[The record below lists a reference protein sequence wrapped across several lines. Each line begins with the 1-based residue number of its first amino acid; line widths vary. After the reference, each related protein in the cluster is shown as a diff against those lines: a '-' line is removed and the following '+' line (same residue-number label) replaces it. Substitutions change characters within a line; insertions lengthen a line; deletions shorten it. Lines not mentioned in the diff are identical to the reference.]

1 MASINTAVKVNV
13 DRQTAAVTVA
23 GYSLAMFLGRH
34 KAFTNRYKLYGSIS
48 EVAADFATNSP
59 EYQAAAVTFGQEIA
73 VDGFAIGRQ
82 DTTTVTYTPVVAN
95 SATYSVTIN
104 GTLFS
109 YISDASAT
117 AAEIVTGLTSV
128 INADVALP
136 VTASGTSTL
145 ILTAD
150 VGGVAFS
157 AKATTNL
164 TPVYAGTETLTDAL
178 NAIALENN
186 DWYGLLAYTHVK
198 ADQIEIAN
206 YAQPARKFY
215 VTSDD
220 DANIINQS
228 ESADTTSVA
237 KAFKTNG
244 YDRAKVIY
252 GGNADTQ
259 YPEAAYLGVMF
270 GYAPGAATMEFK
282 ALAAITVDNLTAA
295 QMSNAKAKNAT
306 VYVPRGGLNTI
317 YNPTMGDGTF
327 DDIIRDLDA
336 AASDIEVSV
345 FRLEGTLPKIPIT
358 NAGLST
364 IEYAVRTSVLRSALA
379 GIFDPDDIT
388 ITVPKVADLSANDRA
403 LRRVTGIKVVARMQG
418 AIHYVEIDLTAT
430 V

>member
-34 KAFTNRYKLYGSIS
+34 KAFTNRYKVYGSIS

-73 VDGFAIGRQ
+73 VDAFAIGRQ

-109 YISDASAT
+109 YISDSSAT
-117 AAEIVTGLTSV
+117 DAEIVTGLTTA
-128 INADVALP
+128 INAGSEP
-136 VTASGTSTL
+136 VTASGTTTL

-206 YAQPARKFY
+206 WAQSARKFY
-215 VTSDD
+215 KTSDD

-228 ESADTTSVA
+228 HDADTTSVG
-237 KAFKTNG
+237 KAFKNNG
-244 YDRAKVIY
+244 YDRAGVAY

-259 YPEAAYLGVMF
+259 YPEAAYLGDMF
-270 GYAPGAATMEFK
+270 SRAPGSATMEYK
-282 ALAAITVDNLTAA
+282 NLSSITVDNLTAT
-295 QMSNAKAKNAT
+295 QISNADAKNVT
-306 VYVPRGGLNTI
+306 TYIPRGGFNTVH
-317 YNPTMGDGTF
+317 NPKMADGTF
-327 DDIIRDLDA
+327 DDIIRDLDY

-345 FRLEGTLPKIPIT
+345 FRLLVTLPKVPFT
-358 NAGLST
+358 NKGIAV
-364 IEYAVRTSVLRSALA
+364 IESAVRDSVLRSANA
-379 GIFDPDDIT
+379 GIFDPDDVVV
-388 ITVPKVADLSANDRA
+388 TVPKVTDISANDRA
-403 LRRVTGIKVVARMQG
+403 LRRLTGIKVVARMAG